1 MHRHTQGERLLN
13 YVDLLRSLRRIILT
27 GEIESLKQ
35 DGQLLSGWYWEST
48 SDLAAA
54 SWTGLGETPQ
64 TAVMGISHMRTSHGS
79 TWLLLHKQGLK
90 YVQKVLLCNHLFICR
105 NGFYWAHGYMYFG
118 QFCNRNGLRES
129 LGKPQSPYGALLST
143 PREDSGTSELVC
155 VQQLPLDSLQG
166 CSKSLPGEKL
176 SKLVKYFTV
185 KAVGVWPSTS
195 HISPLNQASPIP
207 YLCRSQLRSSW
218 SPQGMND

>member
-1 MHRHTQGERLLN
+1 M
-13 YVDLLRSLRRIILT
+13 VLRGCS
-27 GEIESLKQ
+27 
-35 DGQLLSGWYWEST
+35 YT
-48 SDLAAA
+48 S
-54 SWTGLGETPQ
+54 
-64 TAVMGISHMRTSHGS
+64 
-79 TWLLLHKQGLK
+79 
-90 YVQKVLLCNHLFICR
+90 KVLNMYKRFSYATIYSSAEMVSTEHM
-105 NGFYWAHGYMYFG
+105 GTMYFG